1 MIMHMKQATKVTSDF
16 TFEDLI
22 KLNISFDSPE
32 VQEVYKLALQDDYHL
47 STLNHIKS
55 SLDTHT
61 MTLTQLPN
69 SPEIYILSEA
79 RDVTKDIL
87 EDFLVQLKKMKQH
100 EQADRDM
107 VVEAQSVED
116 RIIELGQVIEMLE
129 DAGKMLLYLDG
140 MFSSK
145 VILSSLHEK
154 HQKYQGDLQSYQGKL
169 KLKST
174 A

>member
-1 MIMHMKQATKVTSDF
+1 M
-16 TFEDLI
+16 
-22 KLNISFDSPE
+22 
-32 VQEVYKLALQDDYHL
+32 ALQDDHHL
-47 STLNHIKS
+47 STLNHIKA

-69 SPEIYILSEA
+69 SPEIFILSEA

-87 EDFLVQLKKMKQH
+87 EEFLVKLKKVKQH

-116 RIIELGQVIEMLE
+116 RIIELGQIIEMLE

-145 VILSSLHEK
+145 VILNSLHEK
-154 HQKYQGDLQSYQGKL
+154 HQKYQVELQCYQGKL

-174 A
+174 ASLAQISQPGMKS